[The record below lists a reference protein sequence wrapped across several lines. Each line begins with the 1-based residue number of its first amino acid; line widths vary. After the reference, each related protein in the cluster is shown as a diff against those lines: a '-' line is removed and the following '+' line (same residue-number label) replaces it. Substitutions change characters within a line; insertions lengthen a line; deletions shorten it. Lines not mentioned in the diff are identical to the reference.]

1 MSFIGLGLELE
12 DINTEPISI
21 DIPSVYSNAGYLIEH
36 GEKWYFIKKDGD
48 NKIKEFGGT
57 RTNGFLL
64 DTANEH
70 LNKEAGLL
78 PCDIVQTYACLRNK
92 SHTYGIIVASSSKKP
107 TTNKKGYSIV
117 SYNDYFEAHSK
128 NELHYNLQ
136 SMAGLCNK
144 VSSIQKSWQLSRKTS
159 VQEDE
164 PMLQADNEPE
174 QDDELMHF
182 NEPEQEDNE
191 PEQEDNNRNKR
202 IKIGIKDWSSITRDD
217 LPDIKII
224 IERIDIENL
233 RAFAASPE
241 SLKTIR
247 ELKKGVDQDEEET
260 THEDVAGRV
269 LVLNYL
275 KKH

>member
-1 MSFIGLGLELE
+1 MSFIGLGFELE
-12 DINTEPISI
+12 DINTEPISV

-117 SYNDYFEAHSK
+117 SYNDYFDAHSK
-128 NELHYNLQ
+128 NELHFNLQ
-136 SMAGLCNK
+136 SMPGLCVK
-144 VSSIQKSWQLSRKTS
+144 VSSIQRSWQLSSFDRCLHKTS
-159 VQEDE
+159 VQDDE

-174 QDDELMHF
+174 QD
-182 NEPEQEDNE
+182 
-191 PEQEDNNRNKR
+191 DNNRNKR
-202 IKIGIKDWSSITRDD
+202 IKIGIKDWSNITRDD